1 MEGKMP
7 AAVMR
12 QTNRRQVYQYIYK
25 NAGPITAAEASG
37 ALSMEPA
44 AVSES
49 LDVLVKEGLV
59 IAGPEDSAYE
69 LDAQALYAV
78 GISIERGGVYIAV
91 LDMRLRE
98 LASRE
103 LTVPFSHT
111 DAYYRGL
118 VQEMEALLNGSGL
131 DRNRMLGVGIT
142 VPGIIDRGKD
152 KLVMAP
158 TLNIWDIPLEEIYRQ
173 FSRYPVYVEN
183 DANASGYLERWL
195 DGGQRNMIY
204 LSLKR
209 GVGGA
214 ILLSDRQ
221 YTGDNGRGGEFGH
234 LRIVP
239 NGRLCHCGRKGCLEA
254 YCSVDRLSV
263 DLGVTLA
270 EFFARLEAGDET
282 FTAVWEEYRDHL
294 TDALAMIRMSF
305 DCDIMVGGEL
315 TAYLEPHFP
324 ELYWELGEKA
334 LFEADRMFLQL
345 ERYGPHSECAGTALR
360 FIDDFLLTF

>member
-1 MEGKMP
+1 MP

-12 QTNRRQVYQYIYK
+12 QTNRRRVYQYIYE
-25 NAGPITAAEASG
+25 NAGKITATEASEV
-37 ALSMEPA
+37 LSMDLA
-44 AVSES
+44 TVSES
-49 LDVLVKEGLV
+49 LDGLVKEGLV
-59 IAGPEDSAYE
+59 IAGPEDGAYE

-78 GISIERGGVYIAV
+78 GISVERGGVYIAV

-111 DAYYRGL
+111 DAYYRRL
-118 VQEMEALLNGSGL
+118 VQEMESLLSGSGL

-142 VPGIIDRGKD
+142 VPGIVDRGRD

-158 TLNIWDIPLEEIYRQ
+158 TLNIWDVPLEEIYRE

-195 DGGQRNMIY
+195 DGGQRDMIY

-214 ILLSDRQ
+214 ILLNDRQ
-221 YTGDNGRGGEFGH
+221 YAGDHGRSGEFGH

-239 NGRLCHCGRKGCLEA
+239 NGRLCSCGRRGCLEA
-254 YCSVDRLSV
+254 YCSVDRISA
-263 DLGVTLA
+263 DLGVTLE
-270 EFFARLEAGDET
+270 EFFTRLEAGDET

-294 TDALAMIRMSF
+294 TDALAVIRMSF
-305 DCDIMVGGEL
+305 DCDIMLGGTL
-315 TAYLEPHFP
+315 AAYLEPHFP
-324 ELYWELGEKA
+324 EMYWELGEKT
-334 LFEADRMFLQL
+334 LFEAERTFLNL
-345 ERYGPHSECAGTALR
+345 ERYGPHSDCAGTALR